1 MVAFPSHHKTRS
13 GKHCSEKLS
22 SYYILFVM
30 IHDNKAYR
38 SSRCLGEGFDREIF
52 RCERAHLTYK
62 FADVIEMKARM
73 LYHEWPN
80 LGYGSWEMG
89 EVWCPRVI
97 PLFGCSAYLSHLL
110 SRLAVS
116 HF

>member
-62 FADVIEMKARM
+62 FATSFRWKQECFIMSRRIWDMGV
-73 LYHEWPN
+73 
-80 LGYGSWEMG
+80 LGNGRGLVPSG
-89 EVWCPRVI
+89 HSVVWLFRVTMI
-97 PLFGCSAYLSHLL
+97 PVKSLS
-110 SRLAVS
+110 S
-116 HF
+116 

>member
-22 SYYILFVM
+22 SYYILFVT

-38 SSRCLGEGFDREIF
+38 SSRCLGEGFDREVF
-52 RCERAHLTYK
+52 RCEHAHLTYK

-73 LYHEWPN
+73 LYHKRPN
-80 LGYGSWEMG
+80 LGYGFLGNGRGLVPSG
-89 EVWCPRVI
+89 HPVVWLFRVPMI
-97 PLFGCSAYLSHLL
+97 PVISLS
-110 SRLAVS
+110 S
-116 HF
+116 